1 MYWRRIVQEETEV
14 QKSDFWKSTL
24 KMEREITTLTNAIF
38 ANLLDAIPLISN
50 TDDEINPAIFWIYE
64 RNAAFFQDIIDDF
77 FIQHPE
83 VSNITEWKRSEL
95 RSEEIICIS
104 CRENIKSYS
113 YFLNQ
118 L

>member
-1 MYWRRIVQEETEV
+1 
-14 QKSDFWKSTL
+14 
-24 KMEREITTLTNAIF
+24 MEREITTLRDVIF
-38 ANLLDAIPLISN
+38 ANFLDAIPLLSN
-50 TDDEINPAIFWIYE
+50 IDNEINPAIFRIYE

-83 VSNITEWKRSEL
+83 ESNIIEWKGSEL

-104 CRENIKSYS
+104 WSRENIKSYS
-113 YFLNQ
+113 FLLNQ

>member
-1 MYWRRIVQEETEV
+1 MDEEM
-14 QKSDFWKSTL
+14 SNFI
-24 KMEREITTLTNAIF
+24 EIIF
-38 ANLLDAIPLISN
+38 GNLLDAIPLISN
-50 TDDEINPAIFWIYE
+50 TDNEINPAIFRIYE

-104 CRENIKSYS
+104 CRENIKSYL